1 MALLGDGSQTEQSY
15 LNEELNM
22 ATIVTRAGK
31 GSALTHTEMDA
42 NFTNLNAEV
51 SLVSETEVTGS
62 AVTSVDITDLDMN
75 TDKSYR
81 VEIEWANTVGAA
93 SLRLYING
101 DTTNSNYYSQT
112 LWVDDTTV
120 VGSRVNIPNIAFVD
134 SAVDTFIVG
143 TVGTALDNRC
153 RSQWQSNDSTGATTA
168 MRLYEVISTTQ
179 FTNITQMTFT
189 GQASGSIGVGTKIR
203 IYRGT
208 GR

>member
-1 MALLGDGSQTEQSY
+1 
-15 LNEELNM
+15 M

-81 VEIEWANTVGAA
+81 VEIEWANPVGGA

-101 DTTNSNYYSQT
+101 DNTNSNYYAQQF
-112 LWVDDTTV
+112 LVDDTTV

-189 GQASGSIGVGTKIR
+189 AQSAGAIGVGTKIR